1 LPSWQ
6 DVLLN
11 SCDVG
16 EFQMSLIL
24 ADSWLITMNEQRD
37 VLEGGSVCVDGDR
50 IAAVGSRQQ
59 LQHRFPTA
67 EVIDCQGR
75 IVMPGMV
82 NTHTH
87 LFQTLLKGLGD
98 DMVLKKWFTCMTGPS
113 GVHLTPEDAYA
124 AALHGCVESI
134 RSGVTTLVDF
144 MYVHTRPGMIPA
156 IVKAYEQ
163 TGMRGFVC
171 RGFLSTGEEYG
182 VPHALI
188 EEPEN
193 AIGDARAQ
201 MRHYNRPGARVQV
214 GVAPNMIWA
223 VDEKGYRLTRKL
235 ADEEHALITTHVAE
249 TTFELQT
256 AASRYGQSDTEFLSE
271 IGFLG
276 PDVLAAHCVHCQPH
290 DIRILLHHQTKVAH
304 NPCSNMYLA
313 SGCPPIPEM
322 LMAGVTVGLA
332 SDGPASSNNHSLFQ
346 AMKFAALIQK
356 GFHQDAT
363 IVTAEK
369 VLEMA
374 TIDGARAVGLDKEI
388 GSIEPGKKADLVVLD
403 YDNAFMT
410 PIHHPVSAIVYSAL
424 GHEVSSVLIDGRFV
438 MRDGAVTGVNEK
450 AIRRQAQISADDL
463 ARRAGS
469 DQFKKRPW
477 RSTAI

>member
-1 LPSWQ
+1 
-6 DVLLN
+6 
-11 SCDVG
+11 
-16 EFQMSLIL
+16 MSIIL
-24 ADSWLITMNEQRD
+24 ADSWLITMNSHRD
-37 VLEGGSVCVDGDR
+37 VLEGASVCIEGDH
-50 IAAVGSRQQ
+50 IAAVGTRQQ
-59 LQHRFPTA
+59 LEQRFPAA
-67 EVIDCQGR
+67 EVVDCKGR

-113 GVHLTPEDAYA
+113 AVHLTPEDAHV

-144 MYVHTRPGMIPA
+144 MYVHTRPGMIQS
-156 IVKAYEQ
+156 VVEAYEQ

-171 RGFLSTGEEYG
+171 RGFISDGEQYG
-182 VPHALI
+182 VPRALI
-188 EEPEN
+188 EEPEH
-193 AIGDARAQ
+193 AMGDARAQ
-201 MRHYNRPGARVQV
+201 MRRYNKPGARVQV

-223 VDEKGYRLTRKL
+223 VNEKGYRLTRKL

-249 TTFELQT
+249 TDFELQT
-256 AASRYGQSDTEFLSE
+256 ASSRYGQTDTEFLSE

-276 PDVLAAHCVHCQPH
+276 PDVLAAHCVRCKNH
-290 DIRILLHHQTKVAH
+290 DIRILLSHDTKVAH

-322 LMAGVTVGLA
+322 LLAGVTVGLA

-363 IVTAEK
+363 IITAEK

-374 TIDGARAVGLDKEI
+374 TIDGARAVGLEAAI
-388 GSIEPGKKADLVVLD
+388 GSIEPGKKADLIVVD
-403 YDNAFMT
+403 CENPFMT
-410 PIHHPVSAIVYSAL
+410 PIHHPVSALVYSAL
-424 GHEVSSVLIDGRFV
+424 GHEVSSVMIDGRFV
-438 MRDGAVTGVNEK
+438 MRDGVVTAVKESDVRK
-450 AIRRQAQISADDL
+450 RAQTHADDL

-469 DQFKKRPW
+469 DQFKKRSW
-477 RSTAI
+477 RSTTV

>member
-1 LPSWQ
+1 
-6 DVLLN
+6 
-11 SCDVG
+11 
-16 EFQMSLIL
+16 MSFIL
-24 ADSWLITMNEQRD
+24 ADSWLITMNGRRD
-37 VLEGGSVCVDGDR
+37 VLEDASVSIEGDR
-50 IAAVGSRQQ
+50 IAAVGTRQQ
-59 LQHRFPTA
+59 LQQRFPTA
-67 EVIDCQGR
+67 EVIDCQGQV
-75 IVMPGMV
+75 VMPGMV

-113 GVHLTPEDAYA
+113 AVHLTPEDAHV

-144 MYVHTRPGMIPA
+144 MYVHTRPGMIQSVVA
-156 IVKAYEQ
+156 AYEQ

-171 RGFLSTGEEYG
+171 RGFISDGEQYG
-182 VPHALI
+182 VPRALI
-188 EEPEN
+188 EEPEH
-193 AIGDARAQ
+193 AVGDAREQ
-201 MRHYNRPGARVQV
+201 MRRYNKPGGRVQV

-223 VDEKGYRLTRKL
+223 VNEKGYRLTRKL
-235 ADEEHALITTHVAE
+235 ADEERALITTHLAE

-256 AASRYGQSDTEFLSE
+256 AASRYGQTDTEFLSE

-276 PDVLAAHCVHCQPH
+276 PDVLAAHCVHCKNH
-290 DIRILLHHQTKVAH
+290 DIRILLSHDTKVAH

-322 LMAGVTVGLA
+322 LLAGVTVGLA

-363 IVTAEK
+363 IITAEK

-374 TIDGARAVGLDKEI
+374 TIDGARAVGLDAEI
-388 GSIEPGKKADLVVLD
+388 GSIEPGKKADLIVID
-403 YDNAFMT
+403 YQNAFMT

-424 GHEVSSVLIDGRFV
+424 GHEVSSVMIDGHFV
-438 MRDGAVTGVNEK
+438 MREGVLTRVKESDVRK
-450 AIRRQAQISADDL
+450 RAQAHADDL

-469 DQFKKRPW
+469 DQFKKRSW
-477 RSTAI
+477 RSRTV

>member
-1 LPSWQ
+1 
-6 DVLLN
+6 
-11 SCDVG
+11 
-16 EFQMSLIL
+16 MSFIF
-24 ADSWLITMNEQRD
+24 ADAWLITMNERRE
-37 VLEGGSVCVDGDR
+37 VLESASVCVEKDR
-50 IAAVGSRQQ
+50 ILAVSTRRD
-59 LQHRFPTA
+59 LERRFPTA
-67 EVIDCQGR
+67 EVVDCKGR

-98 DMVLKKWFTCMTGPS
+98 DMVLKKWFICMTGPS
-113 GVHLTPEDAYA
+113 GVHLTPADAHV
-124 AALHGCVESI
+124 AALHGCVESV

-144 MYVHTRPGMIPA
+144 MYVHTRPGMI
-156 IVKAYEQ
+156 KAVVEAFDQ

-171 RGFLSTGEEYG
+171 RGFVSLGEEYG
-182 VPHALI
+182 VPRELI
-188 EEPEN
+188 EDPEH
-193 AIGDARAQ
+193 AIGDAREQ
-201 MRHYNRPGARVQV
+201 MRRYNKPGGRIQV

-235 ADEEHALITTHVAE
+235 ADEEHALITTHLAE

-256 AASRYGQSDTEFLSE
+256 AASRYGQTDTEFLSE

-276 PDVLAAHCVHCQPH
+276 PDVLAAHCVHCKPH
-290 DIRILLHHQTKVAH
+290 DIRILLHHKAKVAH

-322 LMAGVTVGLA
+322 LLSGVTVGLA

-363 IVTAEK
+363 VMTAEK
-369 VLEMA
+369 VMEMA
-374 TIDGARAVGLDKEI
+374 TIDGARAVGLEKEI
-388 GSIEPGKKADLVVLD
+388 GSIEVGKKADLIVID
-403 YDNAFMT
+403 YENAFMT
-410 PIHHPVSAIVYSAL
+410 PIHNPVSAIVYSAL
-424 GHEVSSVLIDGRFV
+424 GHEVSTVMIDGRFV
-438 MRDGAVTGVNEK
+438 MRDRVVMGVDEAAV
-450 AIRRQAQISADDL
+450 RQQAQASADDL
-463 ARRAGS
+463 ARRSGS

-477 RSTAI
+477 RSMTI

>member
-1 LPSWQ
+1 
-6 DVLLN
+6 
-11 SCDVG
+11 
-16 EFQMSLIL
+16 MSTLF
-24 ADSWLITMNEQRD
+24 ADAWVITMNERRE
-37 VLEGGSVCVDGDR
+37 VLEKASVLVERDR
-50 IAAVGSRQQ
+50 IVTVSTRQD
-59 LQHRFPTA
+59 LERRFPTA
-67 EVIDCQGR
+67 EIVDCTGH
-75 IVMPGMV
+75 ILMPGMV

-113 GVHLTPEDAYA
+113 GVHLTAEDAHV

-144 MYVHTRPGMIPA
+144 MYVHTRPGMIKSVVEA
-156 IVKAYEQ
+156 FEQ

-171 RGFLSTGEEYG
+171 RGFISLGEEYG
-182 VPHALI
+182 VPRELI
-188 EEPEN
+188 EEPEH
-193 AIGDARAQ
+193 AIGDAREQ
-201 MRHYNRPGARVQV
+201 MQRYNQPGGRVQV

-235 ADEEHALITTHVAE
+235 ADEQHALITTHLAE

-256 AASRYGQSDTEFLSE
+256 SATRYGQTDTEFLSD

-276 PDVLAAHCVHCQPH
+276 PDVLAAHCVHCKPH
-290 DIRILLHHQTKVAH
+290 DIRILLHHNTKVAH
-304 NPCSNMYLA
+304 NPCSNLYLA

-346 AMKFAALIQK
+346 AMKFAALMQK

-363 IVTAEK
+363 IITAEK
-369 VLEMA
+369 VMELA
-374 TIDGARAVGLDKEI
+374 TIDGARAVGLGKEI
-388 GSIEPGKKADLVVLD
+388 GSIEPGKKADLILID
-403 YDNAFMT
+403 YNNPFMT

-424 GHEVSSVLIDGRFV
+424 GNEVTCVMIDGKFV
-438 MRDGAVTGVNEK
+438 MRDGVVTGVNE
-450 AIRRQAQISADDL
+450 AAVRQRAQIHADDL
-463 ARRAGS
+463 ARRSGS
-469 DQFKKRPW
+469 DQFKKRSW
-477 RSTAI
+477 RSMGI

>member
-1 LPSWQ
+1 
-6 DVLLN
+6 
-11 SCDVG
+11 
-16 EFQMSLIL
+16 MSFIF
-24 ADSWLITMNEQRD
+24 ADAWLITMNERRE
-37 VLEGGSVCVDGDR
+37 VLEAASVCVGKDR
-50 IAAVGSRQQ
+50 IVAVGTRQD
-59 LQHRFPTA
+59 LEKRFPSA
-67 EVIDCQGR
+67 EVVNCKGR

-98 DMVLKKWFTCMTGPS
+98 DMVLKKWFICMTGPS
-113 GVHLTPEDAYA
+113 GVHLTPEDAHI

-144 MYVHTRPGMIPA
+144 MYVHTRPGMI
-156 IVKAYEQ
+156 KAVVEAFDE

-171 RGFLSTGEEYG
+171 RGFVSLGEEYG
-182 VPHALI
+182 VPRELI
-188 EEPEN
+188 EEPEH
-193 AIGDARAQ
+193 AIGDAREQ
-201 MRHYNRPGARVQV
+201 MRRYNKPGARIQV

-223 VDEKGYRLTRKL
+223 VDEKGYRMTRKL

-256 AASRYGQSDTEFLSE
+256 AASRYGQTDTEFLSD

-276 PDVLAAHCVHCQPH
+276 PDVLAAHCVHAKQH
-290 DIRILLHHQTKVAH
+290 DIRILRHHDVKVAH

-322 LMAGVTVGLA
+322 LRSGVTVGLA

-363 IVTAEK
+363 IMTAEK
-369 VLEMA
+369 VMELA
-374 TIDGARAVGLDKEI
+374 TIDGARAVGLEKEI
-388 GSIEPGKKADLVVLD
+388 GSIEVGKKADLVVLD
-403 YDNAFMT
+403 YENAFMT

-424 GHEVSSVLIDGRFV
+424 GHEVATVMIDGRFV
-438 MRDGAVTGVNEK
+438 MRDGVVTGVDEP
-450 AIRRQAQISADDL
+450 AVRRRAQAAADDL
-463 ARRAGS
+463 ARRSGS
-469 DQFKKRPW
+469 DKFKKRPW
-477 RSTAI
+477 RSQTI